1 MLRLFSLLDRESPG
15 IRCQMTARSARS
27 FRAKAGIVFL
37 KKEMVRIR
45 KIKRKA
51 SYTTNGQAAPNCI
64 LLRSLRH
71 WDLRGDQAV
80 RLIRKQILY
89 YPLFLLPSSLFG
101 KELQISRILM
111 GKFPTLRKNEKNER
125 SKMGQ
130 SWAISDEKWGRL
142 KVDNRAEDGMH
153 KMRKKR

>member
-1 MLRLFSLLDRESPG
+1 MPNDSTERK
-15 IRCQMTARSARS
+15 T
-27 FRAKAGIVFL
+27 FRAKEEIVFL
-37 KKEMVRIR
+37 RQEMGVR

-51 SYTTNGQAAPNCI
+51 FQTANGKAVPNCI

-71 WDLRGDQAV
+71 RDRLSDQAV
-80 RLIRKQILY
+80 RLIRKPILY

-101 KELQISRILM
+101 KELQISRILV
-111 GKFPTLRKNEKNER
+111 GEFPTLRKNEKNER

-130 SWAISDEKWGRL
+130 SWAISDERWDWL
-142 KVDNRAEDGMH
+142 KVDNQTESEMH

>member
-15 IRCQMTARSARS
+15 IRCQMTAQSART
-27 FRAKAGIVFL
+27 FRAKAGIIFL
-37 KKEMVRIR
+37 RQEMGGR
-45 KIKRKA
+45 KDKRKA
-51 SYTTNGQAAPNCI
+51 SHTANGKAVPNCI

-71 WDLRGDQAV
+71 RDLWGDQAV
-80 RLIRKQILY
+80 RLIRKAIRY

-101 KELQISRILM
+101 KELQISRILV

-142 KVDNRAEDGMH
+142 KVDNQAESEMH

>member
-1 MLRLFSLLDRESPG
+1 MPND
-15 IRCQMTARSARS
+15 SAERKT
-27 FRAKAGIVFL
+27 FRAKEGIIFL
-37 KKEMVRIR
+37 RQEMGVR

-51 SYTTNGQAAPNCI
+51 TYIANGQAAPNCI

-71 WDLRGDQAV
+71 RDRLSDQAV
-80 RLIRKQILY
+80 RLIRKPILY
-89 YPLFLLPSSLFG
+89 YPLFLLSSSLFG
-101 KELQISRILM
+101 KELQISRILV
-111 GKFPTLRKNEKNER
+111 GEFPTLRKNEKNER

-142 KVDNRAEDGMH
+142 KVDNRAGVEMH